1 MIKYQNVF
9 SQALKKTS
17 SFAVFVLAA
26 FCTIVLVFLC
36 YFLII
41 VNAYADCI
49 AGMPKGTDTVI
60 GVQAVAFALYLYFF
74 AATAD
79 DCFESFKEIALPLR
93 Y

>member
-1 MIKYQNVF
+1 M
-9 SQALKKTS
+9 
-17 SFAVFVLAA
+17 FVVAA

-36 YFLII
+36 YMLII
-41 VNAYADCI
+41 VNTFADCI
-49 AGMPKGTDTVI
+49 ADAPTGAGTII
-60 GVQAVAFALYLYFF
+60 GVQAVAYALYLYFF

>member
-1 MIKYQNVF
+1 M
-9 SQALKKTS
+9 
-17 SFAVFVLAA
+17 AA
-26 FCTIVLVFLC
+26 FCTIALVVLC

-49 AGMPKGTDTVI
+49 AGMPKGTGTVI
-60 GVQAVAFALYLYFF
+60 GVQTVAYALYLYFF

-79 DCFESFKEIALPLR
+79 DCFESLKEIALPLR